1 MSNHPNKVHVM
12 RLTSFLLTLAIST
25 GSLSAQASYSL
36 ETVAENLNFP
46 WSIAFTPEGDYLVAM
61 RSGVVRR
68 ISAAGEVSP
77 ALQGLP
83 ASYVLSQGGYFDIT
97 LDPGFTDNQRIYLS
111 FAYGTPELNGTR
123 IVTGRLN
130 GNRVENVTP
139 IFTVSPLKD
148 TAVHYGGKMLF
159 LPDGTLVMTTGDGFE
174 YREAAQDTFNLM
186 GKIIRIHSDGSI
198 PADNPYA
205 SNGLGNAAVWS
216 YGHRNPQGLALD
228 KMSGRLYSH
237 EHGAKGGDELNLIKP
252 DTNYGWPAVTKGV
265 NYSGAYVSPLRSAP
279 GIEEPLTY
287 WDPSIGA
294 SGLAIYDGDAF
305 PNWRGKLFIGA
316 LVDKEVRM
324 LTLSDGRVVDE
335 QAMFGEI
342 GARIR
347 DVRTGPDGM
356 LYLLTD
362 SEQGKV
368 IRVVPVSDPANLS
381 AAMTTEQG
389 Q

>member
-1 MSNHPNKVHVM
+1 M

-61 RSGVVRR
+61 RSGVVRQ
-68 ISAAGEVSP
+68 ISAGGEVSP
-77 ALQGLP
+77 ALEGLP
-83 ASYVLSQGGYFDIT
+83 ESYVLSQGGYFDIT

-186 GKIIRIHSDGSI
+186 GKIIRINSDGSI

-216 YGHRNPQGLALD
+216 YGHRNPQGLVLD
-228 KMSGRLYSH
+228 KMSGHLYSH

-316 LVDKEVRM
+316 LVDEEVRM

-335 QAMFGEI
+335 QAMFSEI

-368 IRVVPVSDPANLS
+368 IRVVPVSDPANQANLS

>member
-1 MSNHPNKVHVM
+1 M
-12 RLTSFLLTLAIST
+12 RFTSLLLTLTLAI
-25 GSLSAQASYSL
+25 GNLSVQASYTL
-36 ETVAENLNFP
+36 ETVADDLNYP
-46 WSIAFTPEGDYLVAM
+46 WSIAFMPEGDYLVAM
-61 RSGVVRR
+61 RSGEVRR
-68 ISAAGEVSP
+68 ISADGEVSP
-77 ALQGLP
+77 ALEGLP

-97 LDPGFTDNQRIYLS
+97 LDPNFADNQRIYLS
-111 FAYGTPELNGTR
+111 FAYGTPEQNGTR
-123 IVTGRLN
+123 IVSGRLN
-130 GNRVENVTP
+130 GDRVENVTP
-139 IFTVSPLKD
+139 IFTVAPLKD

-159 LPDGTLVMTTGDGFE
+159 LLDGTLVMTTGDGFE

-186 GKIIRIHSDGSI
+186 GKIIRINSDGSI
-198 PADNPYA
+198 PADNLYA

-216 YGHRNPQGLALD
+216 YGHRNPQGLVLD
-228 KMSGRLYSH
+228 KTTGRLYSH

-279 GIEEPLTY
+279 GVEEPLTF

-294 SGLAIYDGDAF
+294 SGLAIYEGDAF
-305 PNWRGKLFIGA
+305 PDWQGKLFVGA
-316 LVDKEVRM
+316 LVDEEVRM
-324 LTLSDGRVVDE
+324 LTLSDGAVTDE
-335 QAMFGEI
+335 QAMFSEI

-368 IRVVPVSDPANLS
+368 IRVIPRSDPVNQATLS
-381 AAMTTEQG
+381 AATITKQG

>member
-1 MSNHPNKVHVM
+1 M
-12 RLTSFLLTLAIST
+12 RFTSLLLTLTLAI
-25 GSLSAQASYSL
+25 GNLSVQASYTL
-36 ETVAENLNFP
+36 ETVADDLNYP
-46 WSIAFTPEGDYLVAM
+46 WSIAFMPEGDYLVAM
-61 RSGVVRR
+61 RSGEVRR
-68 ISAAGEVSP
+68 ISADGEVSP
-77 ALQGLP
+77 ALEGLP

-97 LDPGFTDNQRIYLS
+97 LDPNFADNQRIYLS
-111 FAYGTPELNGTR
+111 FAYGTPEQNGTR
-123 IVTGRLN
+123 IVSGRLN
-130 GNRVENVTP
+130 GDRVENVTP
-139 IFTVSPLKD
+139 IFTVAPLKD

-159 LPDGTLVMTTGDGFE
+159 LPDGTLAMTTGDGFE
-174 YREAAQDTFNLM
+174 YREAAQDTFNMM
-186 GKIIRIHSDGSI
+186 GKIIRINSDGSI

-216 YGHRNPQGLALD
+216 YGHRNPQGLVLD
-228 KMSGRLYSH
+228 KTTGRLYSH

-279 GIEEPLTY
+279 GVEEPLTF

-294 SGLAIYDGDAF
+294 SGLAIYEGDAF
-305 PNWRGKLFIGA
+305 PDWQGKLFVGA
-316 LVDKEVRM
+316 LVDEEVRM
-324 LTLSDGRVVDE
+324 LTLSDGAVTDE
-335 QAMFGEI
+335 QAMFSEI

-368 IRVVPVSDPANLS
+368 IRVIPRSDPVNQATLS
-381 AAMTTEQG
+381 AATITKQG

>member
-1 MSNHPNKVHVM
+1 M

-68 ISAAGEVSP
+68 ISAGGEVSP
-77 ALQGLP
+77 ALEGLP

-186 GKIIRIHSDGSI
+186 GKIIRINSDGSI

-216 YGHRNPQGLALD
+216 YGHRNPQGLVLD
-228 KMSGRLYSH
+228 KMSGHLYSH

-252 DTNYGWPAVTKGV
+252 DANYGWPAVTKGV

-316 LVDKEVRM
+316 LVDEEVRM

-335 QAMFGEI
+335 QAMFSEI

-368 IRVVPVSDPANLS
+368 IRVVPVSDPANQANLS

>member
-1 MSNHPNKVHVM
+1 M
-12 RLTSFLLTLAIST
+12 RFTSLLLALAVST
-25 GSLSAQASYSL
+25 ASLWAQASYTL
-36 ETVAENLNFP
+36 ETVAEDLNFP

-61 RSGVVRR
+61 RSGEVRR
-68 ISAAGEVSP
+68 ISADGDVSP
-77 ALQGLP
+77 ALEGLP

-97 LDPGFTDNQRIYLS
+97 LDPDFANNQRIYLS
-111 FAYGTPELNGTR
+111 FAYGTPEQNGTR
-123 IVTGRLN
+123 IVTGTLN
-130 GNRVENVTP
+130 GNEVNDVTP

-186 GKIIRIHSDGSI
+186 GKIIRINSDGSI
-198 PADNPYA
+198 PDDNPYV
-205 SNGLGNAAVWS
+205 SNGMGNAAVWS
-216 YGHRNPQGLALD
+216 YGHRNPQGLVLD
-228 KMSGRLYSH
+228 ETTGRLYSH

-294 SGLAIYDGDAF
+294 SGLAIYQGDAF
-305 PNWRGKLFIGA
+305 PDWQGKLFIGA
-316 LVDKEVRM
+316 LVDEEVRM
-324 LTLSDGRVVDE
+324 LTVSDGKVTDE
-335 QAMFGEI
+335 QAMFSEI

-368 IRVVPVSDPANLS
+368 IRVVPASDPAHQVTLS
-381 AAMTTEQG
+381 TSMTTEQG

>member
-1 MSNHPNKVHVM
+1 M

-68 ISAAGEVSP
+68 ISAGGEVSP
-77 ALQGLP
+77 ALEGLP

-139 IFTVSPLKD
+139 IFTASPLKD

-186 GKIIRIHSDGSI
+186 GKIIRINSDGSI

-216 YGHRNPQGLALD
+216 YGHRNPQGLVLD
-228 KMSGRLYSH
+228 KMSGHLYSH

-305 PNWRGKLFIGA
+305 PNWRGRLFIGA
-316 LVDKEVRM
+316 LVDEEVRM

-335 QAMFGEI
+335 QAMFSEI

-368 IRVVPVSDPANLS
+368 IRVVPVSDPANQANLS

>member
-1 MSNHPNKVHVM
+1 M
-12 RLTSFLLTLAIST
+12 RFTSLLLTLTLAI
-25 GSLSAQASYSL
+25 GSLSVQASYTL
-36 ETVAENLNFP
+36 ETVADDLNYP
-46 WSIAFTPEGDYLVAM
+46 WSIAFMPEGDYLVAM
-61 RSGVVRR
+61 RSGEVRR
-68 ISAAGEVSP
+68 ISADGEVSP
-77 ALQGLP
+77 ALEGLP

-97 LDPGFTDNQRIYLS
+97 LDPNFADNQRIYLS
-111 FAYGTPELNGTR
+111 FAYGTPEQNGTR
-123 IVTGRLN
+123 IVSGRLN
-130 GNRVENVTP
+130 GDRVENVTP
-139 IFTVSPLKD
+139 IFTVAPLKD

-159 LPDGTLVMTTGDGFE
+159 LPDGTLAMTTGDGFE

-186 GKIIRIHSDGSI
+186 GKIIRINSDGSI

-216 YGHRNPQGLALD
+216 YGHRNPQGLVLD
-228 KMSGRLYSH
+228 KTTGRLYSH

-279 GIEEPLTY
+279 GVEEPLTF

-294 SGLAIYDGDAF
+294 SGLAIYEGDAF
-305 PNWRGKLFIGA
+305 PDWQGKLFVGA
-316 LVDKEVRM
+316 LVDEEVRM
-324 LTLSDGRVVDE
+324 LTLSEGKVTDE
-335 QAMFGEI
+335 QAMFSEI

-368 IRVVPVSDPANLS
+368 IRVIPRSDPVNQATLS
-381 AAMTTEQG
+381 AATITKQG

>member
-1 MSNHPNKVHVM
+1 M

-68 ISAAGEVSP
+68 ISAGGEVSP
-77 ALQGLP
+77 ALEGLP

-186 GKIIRIHSDGSI
+186 GKIIRINSDGSI

-216 YGHRNPQGLALD
+216 YGHRNPQGLVLD
-228 KMSGRLYSH
+228 KMSGHLYSH

-316 LVDKEVRM
+316 LVDEEVRM

-335 QAMFGEI
+335 QAMFSEI

-362 SEQGKV
+362 SDQGKV
-368 IRVVPVSDPANLS
+368 IRVVPVSDPANQANLS

>member
-1 MSNHPNKVHVM
+1 M
-12 RLTSFLLTLAIST
+12 RFTSLLLTLTLAI
-25 GSLSAQASYSL
+25 GSLSVQASYTL
-36 ETVAENLNFP
+36 ETVADDLNYP
-46 WSIAFTPEGDYLVAM
+46 WSIAFLPEGDYLVAM
-61 RSGVVRR
+61 RSGEVRR
-68 ISAAGEVSP
+68 ISAQGVISP
-77 ALQGLP
+77 ALEGLP
-83 ASYVLSQGGYFDIT
+83 DSYVLSQGGYFDIT
-97 LDPGFTDNQRIYLS
+97 LDPNFANNQRIYLS
-111 FAYGTPELNGTR
+111 FAYGTPEQNGTR
-123 IVTGRLN
+123 IVSGRLN
-130 GNRVENVTP
+130 GDRVENVTP
-139 IFTVSPLKD
+139 IFTVAPLKD

-159 LPDGTLVMTTGDGFE
+159 LLDGTLVMTTGDGFE
-174 YREAAQDTFNLM
+174 YREAAQDIFNLM
-186 GKIIRIHSDGSI
+186 GKIIRINSDGSI

-216 YGHRNPQGLALD
+216 YGHRNPQGLVLD
-228 KMSGRLYSH
+228 KATGRLYSH
-237 EHGAKGGDELNLIKP
+237 EHGAKGGDELNLVKP

-305 PNWRGKLFIGA
+305 PNWQGKLFIGA
-316 LVDKEVRM
+316 LVDEEVRM
-324 LTLSDGRVVDE
+324 LTLSEGKVTDE
-335 QAMFGEI
+335 QAMFSEI

-368 IRVVPVSDPANLS
+368 IRVVPTSDPVNQATLS
-381 AAMTTEQG
+381 AATTIMQG
-389 Q
+389 QQP

>member
-1 MSNHPNKVHVM
+1 M

-68 ISAAGEVSP
+68 ISAGGEVSP
-77 ALQGLP
+77 ALEGLP

-186 GKIIRIHSDGSI
+186 GKIIRINSDGSI

-216 YGHRNPQGLALD
+216 YGHRNPQGLVLD
-228 KMSGRLYSH
+228 KMSGHLYSH

-316 LVDKEVRM
+316 LVDEEVRM
-324 LTLSDGRVVDE
+324 LTLSDGQVVDE
-335 QAMFGEI
+335 QEMFSEI

-368 IRVVPVSDPANLS
+368 IRVVPVSDPANQANLS

>member
-1 MSNHPNKVHVM
+1 M
-12 RLTSFLLTLAIST
+12 RFTSLLLTLTLAI
-25 GSLSAQASYSL
+25 GSLSVQASYTL
-36 ETVAENLNFP
+36 ETVADDLNYP
-46 WSIAFTPEGDYLVAM
+46 WSIAFLPEGDYLVAM
-61 RSGVVRR
+61 RSGEVRR
-68 ISAAGEVSP
+68 ISAQGVISP
-77 ALQGLP
+77 ALEGLP
-83 ASYVLSQGGYFDIT
+83 DSYVLSQGGYFDIT
-97 LDPGFTDNQRIYLS
+97 LDPNFANNQRIYLS
-111 FAYGTPELNGTR
+111 FAYGTPEQNGTR
-123 IVTGRLN
+123 IVSGRLN
-130 GNRVENVTP
+130 GDRVENVTP
-139 IFTVSPLKD
+139 IFTVAPLKD

-159 LPDGTLVMTTGDGFE
+159 LPDGTLAMTTGDGFE

-186 GKIIRIHSDGSI
+186 GKIIRINSDGSI

-216 YGHRNPQGLALD
+216 YGHRNPQGLVLD
-228 KMSGRLYSH
+228 KMSGHLYSH

-316 LVDKEVRM
+316 LVDEEVRM

-335 QAMFGEI
+335 QAMFSEI

-347 DVRTGPDGM
+347 DVRAGPDGM

-368 IRVVPVSDPANLS
+368 IRVVPVSDPANQANLS

>member
-1 MSNHPNKVHVM
+1 M

-68 ISAAGEVSP
+68 ISAGGEVSP
-77 ALQGLP
+77 ALEGLP

-186 GKIIRIHSDGSI
+186 GKIIRINSDGSI

-216 YGHRNPQGLALD
+216 YGHRNPQGLVLD
-228 KMSGRLYSH
+228 KMSGHLYSH

-252 DTNYGWPAVTKGV
+252 GTNYGWPAVTKGV

-316 LVDKEVRM
+316 LVDEEVRM

-335 QAMFGEI
+335 QAMFSEI

-368 IRVVPVSDPANLS
+368 IRVVPVSDPANQANLS

>member
-1 MSNHPNKVHVM
+1 M

-36 ETVAENLNFP
+36 ETVAENMNFP

-68 ISAAGEVSP
+68 ISAGGEVSP
-77 ALQGLP
+77 ALEGLP

-186 GKIIRIHSDGSI
+186 GKIIRINSDGSI

-216 YGHRNPQGLALD
+216 YGHRNPQGLVLD
-228 KMSGRLYSH
+228 KMSGHLYSH

-316 LVDKEVRM
+316 LVDEEVRM

-335 QAMFGEI
+335 QAMFSEI

-368 IRVVPVSDPANLS
+368 IRVVPVSDPANQANLS
-381 AAMTTEQG
+381 AAMTTEQR

>member
-1 MSNHPNKVHVM
+1 M

-68 ISAAGEVSP
+68 ISAGGEVSP
-77 ALQGLP
+77 ALEGLP

-186 GKIIRIHSDGSI
+186 GKIIRINSDGSI

-216 YGHRNPQGLALD
+216 YGHRNPQGLVLD
-228 KMSGRLYSH
+228 KMSGHLYSH

-294 SGLAIYDGDAF
+294 SGLAIYDGAAF
-305 PNWRGKLFIGA
+305 PNWQGKLFIGA
-316 LVDKEVRM
+316 LVDEEVRM
-324 LTLSDGRVVDE
+324 LTLSEGKVTDE
-335 QAMFGEI
+335 QAMFSEI

-368 IRVVPVSDPANLS
+368 IRVVPTSDPVNQATLS
-381 AAMTTEQG
+381 AATTIMQG
-389 Q
+389 QQP

>member
-1 MSNHPNKVHVM
+1 M

-68 ISAAGEVSP
+68 ISAGGEVSP
-77 ALQGLP
+77 ALEGLP

-97 LDPGFTDNQRIYLS
+97 LDPGCTDNQRIYLS

-186 GKIIRIHSDGSI
+186 GKIIRINSDGSI

-216 YGHRNPQGLALD
+216 YGHRNPQGLVLD
-228 KMSGRLYSH
+228 KMSGHLYSH

-265 NYSGAYVSPLRSAP
+265 NYSGAYVSPLRRAP

-316 LVDKEVRM
+316 LVDEEVRM

-335 QAMFGEI
+335 QAMFSEI

-368 IRVVPVSDPANLS
+368 IRVVPVSDPANQANLS

>member
-130 GNRVENVTP
+130 GNSVEDVTP

-216 YGHRNPQGLALD
+216 YGHRNPQGLVLD

-305 PNWRGKLFIGA
+305 PNWRGKLLIGA

>member
-1 MSNHPNKVHVM
+1 M
-12 RLTSFLLTLAIST
+12 RFTSLLLTLTLAI
-25 GSLSAQASYSL
+25 GNLSVQASYTL
-36 ETVAENLNFP
+36 ETVADDLNYP
-46 WSIAFTPEGDYLVAM
+46 WSIAFMPEGDYLVAM
-61 RSGVVRR
+61 RSGEVRR
-68 ISAAGEVSP
+68 ISADGEVSP
-77 ALQGLP
+77 ALEGLP

-97 LDPGFTDNQRIYLS
+97 LDPNFADNQRIYLS
-111 FAYGTPELNGTR
+111 FAYGTPEQNGTR
-123 IVTGRLN
+123 IVSGRLN
-130 GNRVENVTP
+130 GDRVENVTP
-139 IFTVSPLKD
+139 IFTVAALKD

-159 LPDGTLVMTTGDGFE
+159 LPDGTLAMTTGDGFE

-186 GKIIRIHSDGSI
+186 GKIIRINSDGSI

-216 YGHRNPQGLALD
+216 YGHRNPQGLVLD
-228 KMSGRLYSH
+228 KTTGRLYSH

-279 GIEEPLTY
+279 GVEEPLTF

-294 SGLAIYDGDAF
+294 SGLAIYEGDAF
-305 PNWRGKLFIGA
+305 PDWQGKLFVGA
-316 LVDKEVRM
+316 LVDEEVRM
-324 LTLSDGRVVDE
+324 LTLSDGAVTDE
-335 QAMFGEI
+335 QAMFSEI

-347 DVRTGPDGM
+347 DVRTGPDGL

-368 IRVVPVSDPANLS
+368 IRVVPTSDPVNQATLS
-381 AAMTTEQG
+381 AATITEQG

>member
-1 MSNHPNKVHVM
+1 M

-68 ISAAGEVSP
+68 ISAGGEVSP
-77 ALQGLP
+77 ALEGLP

-139 IFTVSPLKD
+139 IFTDSPLKD

-186 GKIIRIHSDGSI
+186 GKIIRINSDGSI

-216 YGHRNPQGLALD
+216 YGHRNPQGLVLD
-228 KMSGRLYSH
+228 KMSGHLYSH

-316 LVDKEVRM
+316 LVDEEVRM

-335 QAMFGEI
+335 QAMFSEI

-368 IRVVPVSDPANLS
+368 IRVVPVSDPANQANLS

>member
-1 MSNHPNKVHVM
+1 M
-12 RLTSFLLTLAIST
+12 RFTSLLLTLTLAI
-25 GSLSAQASYSL
+25 GSLSVQASYTL
-36 ETVAENLNFP
+36 ETVADDLNYP
-46 WSIAFTPEGDYLVAM
+46 WSIAFLPEGDYLVAM
-61 RSGVVRR
+61 RSGEVRR
-68 ISAAGEVSP
+68 ISAQGVISP
-77 ALQGLP
+77 ALEGLP
-83 ASYVLSQGGYFDIT
+83 DSYVLSQGGYFDIT
-97 LDPGFTDNQRIYLS
+97 LDPNFANNQRIYLS
-111 FAYGTPELNGTR
+111 FAYGTPEQNGTR
-123 IVTGRLN
+123 IVSGRLN
-130 GNRVENVTP
+130 GDRVENVTP
-139 IFTVSPLKD
+139 IFTVAPLKD

-159 LPDGTLVMTTGDGFE
+159 LLDGTLVMTTGDGFE

-186 GKIIRIHSDGSI
+186 GKIIRINSDGSI

-216 YGHRNPQGLALD
+216 YGHRNPQGLVLD
-228 KMSGRLYSH
+228 KATGRLYSH
-237 EHGAKGGDELNLIKP
+237 EHGAKGGDELNLVKP

-305 PNWRGKLFIGA
+305 PNWQGKLFIGA
-316 LVDKEVRM
+316 LVDEEVRM
-324 LTLSDGRVVDE
+324 LTLSEGKVTDE
-335 QAMFGEI
+335 QAMFSEI

-368 IRVVPVSDPANLS
+368 IRVVPTSDPVNQATLS
-381 AAMTTEQG
+381 AATTIMQG
-389 Q
+389 QQP

>member
-1 MSNHPNKVHVM
+1 M
-12 RLTSFLLTLAIST
+12 RFTSLLLTLTLAI
-25 GSLSAQASYSL
+25 GSLSVQASYTL
-36 ETVAENLNFP
+36 ETVADDLNYP
-46 WSIAFTPEGDYLVAM
+46 WSIAFMPEGDYLVAM
-61 RSGVVRR
+61 RSGEVRR
-68 ISAAGEVSP
+68 ISADGEVSP
-77 ALQGLP
+77 ALEGLP

-97 LDPGFTDNQRIYLS
+97 LDPNFADNQRIYLS
-111 FAYGTPELNGTR
+111 FAYGTPEQNGTR
-123 IVTGRLN
+123 IVSGRLN
-130 GNRVENVTP
+130 GDRVENVTP
-139 IFTVSPLKD
+139 IFTVAPLKD

-159 LPDGTLVMTTGDGFE
+159 LPDGTLAMTTGDGVE

-186 GKIIRIHSDGSI
+186 GKIIRINSDGSI

-216 YGHRNPQGLALD
+216 YGHRNPQGLVLD
-228 KMSGRLYSH
+228 KTTGRLYSH

-279 GIEEPLTY
+279 GVEEPLTF

-294 SGLAIYDGDAF
+294 SGLAIYEGDAF
-305 PNWRGKLFIGA
+305 PDWQGKLFVGA
-316 LVDKEVRM
+316 LVDEEVRM
-324 LTLSDGRVVDE
+324 LTLSDGAVTDE
-335 QAMFGEI
+335 QAMFSEI

-347 DVRTGPDGM
+347 DVRTGPDGL

-368 IRVVPVSDPANLS
+368 IRVVPTSDPVNQATLS
-381 AAMTTEQG
+381 AATITEQG

>member
-1 MSNHPNKVHVM
+1 M

-68 ISAAGEVSP
+68 ISAGGEVSP
-77 ALQGLP
+77 ALEGLP

-186 GKIIRIHSDGSI
+186 GKIIRINSDGSI

-216 YGHRNPQGLALD
+216 YGHRNPQGLVLD
-228 KMSGRLYSH
+228 KMSGHLYSH

-316 LVDKEVRM
+316 LVDEEVRM

-335 QAMFGEI
+335 QAMFSEI

-368 IRVVPVSDPANLS
+368 IRVVPVSDPANHANLS

>member
-1 MSNHPNKVHVM
+1 M

-46 WSIAFTPEGDYLVAM
+46 WSIAFTPEGHYLVAM

-68 ISAAGEVSP
+68 ISAGGEVSP
-77 ALQGLP
+77 ALEGLP

-159 LPDGTLVMTTGDGFE
+159 LSDGTLVMTTGDGFE

-186 GKIIRIHSDGSI
+186 GKIIRINSDGSI

-216 YGHRNPQGLALD
+216 YGHRNPQGLVLD
-228 KMSGRLYSH
+228 KMSGHLYSH

-316 LVDKEVRM
+316 LVDEEVRM
-324 LTLSDGRVVDE
+324 LPLSDGRVVDE
-335 QAMFGEI
+335 QAMFSEI

-368 IRVVPVSDPANLS
+368 IRVVPVSDPANQANLS

>member
-1 MSNHPNKVHVM
+1 M

-68 ISAAGEVSP
+68 ISAGGEVSP
-77 ALQGLP
+77 ALEGLP

-174 YREAAQDTFNLM
+174 YREAA
-186 GKIIRIHSDGSI
+186 
-198 PADNPYA
+198 
-205 SNGLGNAAVWS
+205 
-216 YGHRNPQGLALD
+216 
-228 KMSGRLYSH
+228 
-237 EHGAKGGDELNLIKP
+237 
-252 DTNYGWPAVTKGV
+252 
-265 NYSGAYVSPLRSAP
+265 
-279 GIEEPLTY
+279 
-287 WDPSIGA
+287 
-294 SGLAIYDGDAF
+294 
-305 PNWRGKLFIGA
+305 
-316 LVDKEVRM
+316 
-324 LTLSDGRVVDE
+324 
-335 QAMFGEI
+335 
-342 GARIR
+342 
-347 DVRTGPDGM
+347 
-356 LYLLTD
+356 
-362 SEQGKV
+362 
-368 IRVVPVSDPANLS
+368 
-381 AAMTTEQG
+381 
-389 Q
+389 

>member
-1 MSNHPNKVHVM
+1 M

-130 GNRVENVTP
+130 GNRVEDVTP

-148 TAVHYGGKMLF
+148 TAVHYGGKMVF

-216 YGHRNPQGLALD
+216 YGHRNPQGLVLD
-228 KMSGRLYSH
+228 KISGRLYSH

-316 LVDKEVRM
+316 LVDEEVRM

>member
-1 MSNHPNKVHVM
+1 M

-68 ISAAGEVSP
+68 ISAGGEVSP
-77 ALQGLP
+77 ALEGLP

-186 GKIIRIHSDGSI
+186 GKIIRINSDGSI

-216 YGHRNPQGLALD
+216 YGHRNPQGLVLD
-228 KMSGRLYSH
+228 KMSGHLYSH

-316 LVDKEVRM
+316 LVDEEVRM

-335 QAMFGEI
+335 QAMFSEI

-368 IRVVPVSDPANLS
+368 IRVVTVSDPANQANLS

>member
-1 MSNHPNKVHVM
+1 M
-12 RLTSFLLTLAIST
+12 RFTSLLLTLTLAI
-25 GSLSAQASYSL
+25 GSLSVQASYTL
-36 ETVAENLNFP
+36 ETVADDLNYP
-46 WSIAFTPEGDYLVAM
+46 WSIAFLPEGDYLVAM
-61 RSGVVRR
+61 RSGEVRR
-68 ISAAGEVSP
+68 ISAHGVISP
-77 ALQGLP
+77 ALEGLP
-83 ASYVLSQGGYFDIT
+83 DSYVLSQGGYFDIT
-97 LDPGFTDNQRIYLS
+97 LDPNFANNQRIYLS
-111 FAYGTPELNGTR
+111 FAYGTPEQNGTR
-123 IVTGRLN
+123 IVSGRLN
-130 GNRVENVTP
+130 GDRVENVTP
-139 IFTVSPLKD
+139 IFTVAPLKD

-159 LPDGTLVMTTGDGFE
+159 LLDGTLVMTTGDGFE

-186 GKIIRIHSDGSI
+186 GKIIRINSDGSI

-216 YGHRNPQGLALD
+216 YGHRNPQGLVLD
-228 KMSGRLYSH
+228 KATGRLYSH
-237 EHGAKGGDELNLIKP
+237 EHGAKGGDELNLVKP

-294 SGLAIYDGDAF
+294 SGLAIYDGAAF
-305 PNWRGKLFIGA
+305 PNWQGKLFIGA
-316 LVDKEVRM
+316 LVDEEVRM
-324 LTLSDGRVVDE
+324 LTLSEGKVTDE
-335 QAMFGEI
+335 QAMFSEI

-368 IRVVPVSDPANLS
+368 IRVVPTSDPVNQATLS
-381 AAMTTEQG
+381 AATTIMQG
-389 Q
+389 QQP

>member
-1 MSNHPNKVHVM
+1 M
-12 RLTSFLLTLAIST
+12 RFTSLLLTLTLAI
-25 GSLSAQASYSL
+25 GSLSVQASYTL
-36 ETVAENLNFP
+36 ETVADDLNYP
-46 WSIAFTPEGDYLVAM
+46 WSIAFMPEGDYLVAM
-61 RSGVVRR
+61 RSGEVRR
-68 ISAAGEVSP
+68 ISADGEVSP
-77 ALQGLP
+77 ALEGLP

-97 LDPGFTDNQRIYLS
+97 LDPNFADNQRIYLS
-111 FAYGTPELNGTR
+111 FAYGTPEQNGTR
-123 IVTGRLN
+123 IVSGRLN
-130 GNRVENVTP
+130 GDRVENVTP
-139 IFTVSPLKD
+139 IFTVAPLKD

-159 LPDGTLVMTTGDGFE
+159 LPDGTLAMTTGDGFE

-186 GKIIRIHSDGSI
+186 GKIIRINSDGSI

-216 YGHRNPQGLALD
+216 YGHRNPQGLVLD
-228 KMSGRLYSH
+228 KTTGRLYSH

-279 GIEEPLTY
+279 GVEEPLTF

-294 SGLAIYDGDAF
+294 SGLAIYEGDAF
-305 PNWRGKLFIGA
+305 PDWQGKLFVGA
-316 LVDKEVRM
+316 LVDEEVRM
-324 LTLSDGRVVDE
+324 LTLSDGAVTDE
-335 QAMFGEI
+335 QAMFSEI

-368 IRVVPVSDPANLS
+368 IRVVPTSDPVNQATLS
-381 AAMTTEQG
+381 AATITEQG

>member
-1 MSNHPNKVHVM
+1 M
-12 RLTSFLLTLAIST
+12 RFTSLLLTLTLAI
-25 GSLSAQASYSL
+25 GSLSVQASYTL
-36 ETVAENLNFP
+36 ETVADDLNYP
-46 WSIAFTPEGDYLVAM
+46 WSIAFLPEGDYLVAM
-61 RSGVVRR
+61 RSGEVRR
-68 ISAAGEVSP
+68 ISAQGVISP
-77 ALQGLP
+77 ALEGLP
-83 ASYVLSQGGYFDIT
+83 DSYVLSQGGYFDIT
-97 LDPGFTDNQRIYLS
+97 LDPNFADNQRIYLS
-111 FAYGTPELNGTR
+111 FAYGTPEQNGTR
-123 IVTGRLN
+123 IVSGRLN
-130 GNRVENVTP
+130 GDRVENVTP
-139 IFTVSPLKD
+139 IFTVAPLKD

-159 LPDGTLVMTTGDGFE
+159 LPDGTLAMTTGDGFE

-186 GKIIRIHSDGSI
+186 GKIIRINSDGSI

-216 YGHRNPQGLALD
+216 YGHRNPQGLVLD
-228 KMSGRLYSH
+228 KTTGRLYSH

-279 GIEEPLTY
+279 GVEEPLTF

-294 SGLAIYDGDAF
+294 SGLAIYEGDAF
-305 PNWRGKLFIGA
+305 PDWQGKLFVGA
-316 LVDKEVRM
+316 LVDEEVRM
-324 LTLSDGRVVDE
+324 LTLSDGAVTDE
-335 QAMFGEI
+335 QAMFSEI

-368 IRVVPVSDPANLS
+368 IRVIPRSDPVNQATLS
-381 AAMTTEQG
+381 AATITKQG